1 MAVKTKMKPTVKTLD
16 ETVQLIGENMAQLT
30 KQLAESDQKIAKSRA
45 EATKIMA
52 ESQAKTDLAIQR
64 LTENLEDLRLRVA
77 EVLTGLGTTGNR
89 LGDIVEL
96 VVIPGLRHAV
106 NAHGHCFRN
115 AVANKSFMYI
125 GKNGQKQEIAELDL
139 FLSNGAEVMAVE
151 IKNTLSVGYVNRCLS
166 KLKRLRE
173 FEKETKIESKKLYG
187 AVVGVYVDPD
197 ARRFAHKNGL
207 YVIDILEE
215 EKKLK
220 VDKPGRPHVW

>member
-1 MAVKTKMKPTVKTLD
+1 MAVKTKIKPTVKTLD
-16 ETVQLIGENMAQLT
+16 EAVILMLERM
-30 KQLAESDQKIAKSRA
+30 AESNDRTDRLIAESNDR
-45 EATKIMA
+45 TDRVMA

-64 LTENLEDLRLRVA
+64 LTENLEGLRLRVA
-77 EVLTGLGTTGNR
+77 EVLTSLGTTGNR

-139 FLSNGAEVMAVE
+139 FLSNGTEVMAVE

-173 FEKETKIESKKLYG
+173 FEKETKIERKKLYG
-187 AVVGVYVDPD
+187 AVVGVYIDPD
-197 ARRFAHKNGL
+197 ARRFALKNGL

-220 VDKPGRPHVW
+220 VDKPGRPRVW